1 MDTTA
6 ELKKYGHNCRVG
18 KKYGHNCRVG
28 KNMDKTRELK
38 KKILMN
44 YKRVEQI
51 HQDWKNIG
59 EENTAEL
66 NKACFNVVVY
76 MGGFPDGLIDRNAV
90 LSR

>member
-6 ELKKYGHNCRVG
+6 ELE
-18 KKYGHNCRVG
+18 
-28 KNMDKTRELK
+28 KNMDTIAELKNMDTTIELK
-38 KKILMN
+38 KNILMN

-51 HQDWKNIG
+51 HQDWKITG

>member
-1 MDTTA
+1 M
-6 ELKKYGHNCRVG
+6 
-18 KKYGHNCRVG
+18 
-28 KNMDKTRELK
+28 K

-51 HQDWKNIG
+51 HQAWKNIG

-76 MGGFPDGLIDRNAV
+76 MGAFLMGLSTEMPFFQDDIFQSVHLSLHEENAR
-90 LSR
+90 LTYWLGLGYIT

>member
-1 MDTTA
+1 M
-6 ELKKYGHNCRVG
+6 KPRQYGHNCRVEQ
-18 KKYGHNCRVG
+18 
-28 KNMDKTRELK
+28 NMDTIAELENMDTTIELK

-76 MGGFPDGLIDRNAV
+76 MGGFPDGLIDRSAV

>member
-6 ELKKYGHNCRVG
+6 ELKKNMDTIAEL
-18 KKYGHNCRVG
+18 
-28 KNMDKTRELK
+28 KNMDTTIELK
-38 KKILMN
+38 KNILMN

-51 HQDWKNIG
+51 HQDWKNVG

>member
-1 MDTTA
+1 MDTIA
-6 ELKKYGHNCRVG
+6 ELEKMDSIAELEKMDSIAEL
-18 KKYGHNCRVG
+18 

-38 KKILMN
+38 KKILLN